1 MENQIE
7 MVVFDWAGTTV
18 DYGSMAPMDVFAE
31 VFRNAGVKL
40 TPEEIAGPM
49 GLDKRKH
56 IQRLLDLDKTKKIW
70 QERYHRVS
78 DEGDVTR
85 LFKQFEN
92 RLDQVVA
99 DYSTPLPGV
108 LETVQALRAAGI
120 KIGST
125 TGYTAKMMERVL
137 PAAEAAGYK
146 PDCVV
151 TPDVVGSGRPRPFM
165 IFECMRKLDVYPPA
179 HVLKV
184 GDTVADIQEGRNAGV
199 WTCGVIEGS
208 SVLGLRPGERDS
220 LSAAEF
226 AECKAQAEA
235 RYREAGA
242 EFVADAI
249 TDLPGIIHQINQE
262 LAAQ

>member
-7 MVVFDWAGTTV
+7 MVAFDWAGTTV

-70 QERYHRVS
+70 QERYHRAS

-99 DYSTPLPGV
+99 DYSIPLPGV
-108 LETVQALRAAGI
+108 LETVEALRAAGI

-125 TGYTAKMMERVL
+125 TGYTSKMMERVR
-137 PAAEAAGYK
+137 PAAEAAGYS

-165 IFECMRKLDVYPPA
+165 IFECMRKLDVYPPRC
-179 HVLKV
+179 VLKV

-199 WTCGVIEGS
+199 WTCGVIAGS
-208 SVLGLRPGERDS
+208 NLLGLRPGEADEMNADE
-220 LSAAEF
+220 LAERK
-226 AECKAQAEA
+226 AETAE
-235 RYREAGA
+235 RYRQAGA
-242 EFVADAI
+242 CFVADSIANVPAI
-249 TDLPGIIHQINQE
+249 VKQINQE
-262 LAAQ
+262 LAEQ